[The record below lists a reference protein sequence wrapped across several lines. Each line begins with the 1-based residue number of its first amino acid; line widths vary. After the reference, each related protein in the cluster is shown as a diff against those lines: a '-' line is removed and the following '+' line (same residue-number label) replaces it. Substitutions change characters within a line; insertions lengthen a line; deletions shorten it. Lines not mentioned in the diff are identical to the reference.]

1 MYDYF
6 FSRYYLMAKNRYINY
21 NSTKQTSFNS
31 SAKMPELCSE
41 EVNHFYHLIRA
52 CLHVPKKLPEKD
64 FNYYYHKNTNHV
76 TNIVIKYNGTSQ

>member
-6 FSRYYLMAKNRYINY
+6 FSHYYLMAKNQIYINY
-21 NSTKQTSFNS
+21 NLAKQISFNL

-64 FNYYYHKNTNHV
+64 FNYYYHKNTNLE
-76 TNIVIKYNGTSQ
+76 T